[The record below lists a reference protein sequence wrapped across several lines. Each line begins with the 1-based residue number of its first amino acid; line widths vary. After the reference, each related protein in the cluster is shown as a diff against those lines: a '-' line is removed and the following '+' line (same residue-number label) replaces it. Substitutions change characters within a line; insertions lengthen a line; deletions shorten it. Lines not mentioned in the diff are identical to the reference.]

1 MIFPARYLLIALLL
15 VAVISAQDRRPV
27 STYSIVAYDEETGE
41 LGVAVQSHWFSVG
54 ALVPWAKSGVGA
66 VATQSFVRVEYGPE
80 GLELMS
86 NGHSAKESLA
96 FLVSQDEGR
105 DVRQVAMVDVNGSIA
120 IHTGKN
126 CIAEAGHYQ
135 GKNFAVQANI
145 MENPTVW
152 GAMAKA
158 FETSSGDLADRMMA
172 ALEAAQIEGGD
183 LRGRQS
189 AALLVVKG
197 TAGENPWDDKLFD
210 LRIEDHPNPLN
221 ELKRLIRINRA
232 YIHANNGDVYLE
244 EGMTKEALD
253 EYSKAAHYYP
263 ENPELPFWTAVTLAG
278 SGKLDTALPIFA
290 DVFVKDPKL
299 RILVKRLIP
308 AGILPD
314 DKDLI
319 DKILEQ

>member
-1 MIFPARYLLIALLL
+1 MKFSIQCILIALILL
-15 VAVISAQDRRPV
+15 VFSIAQDHRPI
-27 STYSIVAYDEETGE
+27 STYSIVAYDETTGE

-86 NGHSAKESLA
+86 KGHSAKETLD

-105 DVRQVAMVDVNGSIA
+105 DVRQVAMVDVNGSVA

-172 ALEAAQIEGGD
+172 ALEAAQAEGGD

-197 TAGENPWDDKLFD
+197 TPEENPWDNKLFD
-210 LRIEDHPNPLN
+210 LRIEDHPEPLK

-232 YIHANNGDVYLE
+232 YIHANNGDLYLE

-253 EYSKAAHYYP
+253 EYSKAANYYP

-290 DVFVKDPKL
+290 DVFAKDPKL
-299 RILVKRLIP
+299 RILVKRLVP

-319 DKILEQ
+319 DKRLKQ